1 MWKSLATIDRS
12 CWVIDPIHPRRADI
26 YRRIFLCMY
35 YCFLPPRLRP
45 KNFNHKFLLFLP
57 HSPAA
62 PPSVMAQLSWDP
74 LKPNQPPE
82 LKFQGADA
90 EVEDLRSTYEEHLE
104 ASPLVSLYIMR
115 PFQSSY

>member
-1 MWKSLATIDRS
+1 MEVTSNNRPKLLGDRS
-12 CWVIDPIHPRRADI
+12 HSSKESRHLPANLPLFV
-26 YRRIFLCMY
+26 FL
-35 YCFLPPRLRP
+35 FPPTPLRP
-45 KNFNHKFLLFLP
+45 KNFKYKFLLFLP

-104 ASPLVSLYIMR
+104 ASPLVSLCIMR
-115 PFQSSY
+115 PFQSLY